1 MLLLRGPYDIRP
13 IVLRVYNAGVPHSRK
28 GRVVA
33 LARRMKHGT
42 LPLTSVTT
50 TAGRVQ
56 ETQAGENDIRDKLT
70 ARHDVPNLLQTAEMN
85 GQARALLRTVAIC
98 LISDLLLLLRTVHIM
113 NRKQYIL
120 MLRRSAYLL
129 LHSRQMVE

>member
-1 MLLLRGPYDIRP
+1 M
-13 IVLRVYNAGVPHSRK
+13 
-28 GRVVA
+28 VA

-70 ARHDVPNLLQTAEMN
+70 ACHDVPNLLQTAKMN

-98 LISDLLLLLRTVHIM
+98 LISDLLLLR
-113 NRKQYIL
+113 RKQYIL